1 MRMEMVKVRLPGR
14 IRISKLCLYSIVE
27 PHTCCCGHTSR
38 CTCALKKDHLDTV
51 PEDTP
56 QPILPAVLPTVLP
69 KEPHHNRLSSL
80 NSHESKLTVFQ
91 NGHHKPV
98 HKINDS
104 HNMCGAPY
112 KIPSRS
118 HTVHGHREIAQR
130 SSDSLPLT
138 KAALMSHETPQHHE
152 SVTSAPQPVR
162 LVKSEHG
169 SPEIKPVSPPLEQ
182 KGQMVIPPLD
192 PNAYSYSPFGTASP
206 LIQQPNQAETRFPDP
221 FPENY
226 FVTYEMANEWEPPM
240 HSAGLSE
247 SGPEVDWSQYPLT
260 NDSGNNYNGNDNG
273 NANDVAPSQPPS
285 YASFDHFSHL
295 SHPGLT
301 SSSGE
306 ISEVEDYVPVN
317 NSDKMRAH
325 SQDALDDFS
334 SIGGDDSRGMESYR
348 LSSASSY
355 IGMPQANML
364 ANANMEG
371 LDIDDYL
378 KQAEAQ
384 TRKMALQSQRL
395 QQQQQQ
401 QQQRPADLDFP
412 SPSKA
417 VVGEHPF
424 TIQEAQTYAHMNDNA
439 LAGAQAK
446 PQAPVTNYVEDPM
459 WSYPPPDTPS
469 SMIDADE
476 QDDGWVR

>member
-1 MRMEMVKVRLPGR
+1 
-14 IRISKLCLYSIVE
+14 
-27 PHTCCCGHTSR
+27 
-38 CTCALKKDHLDTV
+38 
-51 PEDTP
+51 
-56 QPILPAVLPTVLP
+56 
-69 KEPHHNRLSSL
+69 
-80 NSHESKLTVFQ
+80 
-91 NGHHKPV
+91 
-98 HKINDS
+98 
-104 HNMCGAPY
+104 
-112 KIPSRS
+112 
-118 HTVHGHREIAQR
+118 
-130 SSDSLPLT
+130 
-138 KAALMSHETPQHHE
+138 
-152 SVTSAPQPVR
+152 
-162 LVKSEHG
+162 
-169 SPEIKPVSPPLEQ
+169 VSPPVEQ

-206 LIQQPNQAETRFPDP
+206 LIQQPNQAEPRFPDP
-221 FPENY
+221 FPDNY
-226 FVTYEMANEWEPPM
+226 FITYDMANEWEPPM

-247 SGPEVDWSQYPLT
+247 SASEVDWSQYQLT
-260 NDSGNNYNGNDNG
+260 NDSGNEYNGNTNG
-273 NANDVAPSQPPS
+273 AAPSQPPS

-317 NSDKMRAH
+317 KPDAIRAN

-334 SIGGDDSRGMESYR
+334 SIGGDDSRGLESYR

-355 IGMPQANML
+355 IGMPQTNML

-371 LDIDDYL
+371 VDIDDYL

-384 TRKMALQSQRL
+384 TREMALQNQRL
-395 QQQQQQ
+395 QQQQ
-401 QQQRPADLDFP
+401 QQQRPADLDFS
-412 SPSKA
+412 SPEKA

-439 LAGAQAK
+439 PTGAQAK
-446 PQAPVTNYVEDPM
+446 PQAPVTNYADDPM

-469 SMIDADE
+469 SMIDADD

>member
-1 MRMEMVKVRLPGR
+1 
-14 IRISKLCLYSIVE
+14 
-27 PHTCCCGHTSR
+27 
-38 CTCALKKDHLDTV
+38 V
-51 PEDTP
+51 PEDIP

-69 KEPHHNRLSSL
+69 KEPHHSRLSSL

-98 HKINDS
+98 HKINDM
-104 HNMCGAPY
+104 HNKCGAPY
-112 KIPSRS
+112 KIPNRS
-118 HTVHGHREIAQR
+118 HTIHGPREIAQR

-169 SPEIKPVSPPLEQ
+169 SPVLAPVSLPLDQ
-182 KGQMVIPPLD
+182 KGQIVIPPLD

-206 LIQQPNQAETRFPDP
+206 LIQPPNQSENRFPDP
-221 FPENY
+221 FPDNY
-226 FVTYEMANEWEPPM
+226 FVTYEMASEWEPPM

-247 SGPEVDWSQYPLT
+247 SAPEVDWSQYQLT
-260 NDSGNNYNGNDNG
+260 NENGNDYNGNNNG
-273 NANDVAPSQPPS
+273 VAPSEPPS
-285 YASFDHFSHL
+285 YASFDHFSRL

-306 ISEVEDYVPVN
+306 ISEVEDYAPVN
-317 NSDKMRAH
+317 TATTTTTTNNNNDTIRQN

-334 SIGGDDSRGMESYR
+334 SIGGDDGRGRDSYR

-355 IGMPQANML
+355 IGMPQTNML
-364 ANANMEG
+364 TNPNVEG

-384 TRKMALQSQRL
+384 TREMALQNQRL
-395 QQQQQQ
+395 QQQQH
-401 QQQRPADLDFP
+401 QQRPADLDFS
-412 SPSKA
+412 SPGKP

-439 LAGAQAK
+439 GNGVQEK
-446 PQAPVTNYVEDPM
+446 PQAAVTNYVDDPM

-469 SMIDADE
+469 SMIDTDE
-476 QDDGWVR
+476 QEDSWGR

>member
-1 MRMEMVKVRLPGR
+1 
-14 IRISKLCLYSIVE
+14 
-27 PHTCCCGHTSR
+27 
-38 CTCALKKDHLDTV
+38 
-51 PEDTP
+51 
-56 QPILPAVLPTVLP
+56 
-69 KEPHHNRLSSL
+69 
-80 NSHESKLTVFQ
+80 
-91 NGHHKPV
+91 
-98 HKINDS
+98 
-104 HNMCGAPY
+104 
-112 KIPSRS
+112 
-118 HTVHGHREIAQR
+118 
-130 SSDSLPLT
+130 
-138 KAALMSHETPQHHE
+138 MSHETPQHHE

-169 SPEIKPVSPPLEQ
+169 SPELKPESSPVDE
-182 KGQMVIPPLD
+182 KGQIVIPPLD
-192 PNAYSYSPFGTASP
+192 PNAYSYSPFGAASP
-206 LIQQPNQAETRFPDP
+206 LIQVPNQPETRFPDQITD
-221 FPENY
+221 NY
-226 FVTYEMANEWEPPM
+226 FVTYEMANEWDPPM

-247 SGPEVDWSQYPLT
+247 SAPEVDWSQYQLP
-260 NDSGNNYNGNDNG
+260 NDSGNTLNENTNG
-273 NANDVAPSQPPS
+273 VAPSQPPS
-285 YASFDHFSHL
+285 YTSYDHYSHL

-317 NSDKMRAH
+317 NPDTIRSN

-355 IGMPQANML
+355 AGMPQMNVL

-384 TRKMALQSQRL
+384 TREMALQSQRL
-395 QQQQQQ
+395 QPPQQQQQ
-401 QQQRPADLDFP
+401 PQRRPADLDFS
-412 SPSKA
+412 SPGKA
-417 VVGEHPF
+417 VAGEHPF

-439 LAGAQAK
+439 LTGAEQK
-446 PQAPVTNYVEDPM
+446 QQTPVTNYVDDPM

>member
-1 MRMEMVKVRLPGR
+1 M
-14 IRISKLCLYSIVE
+14 
-27 PHTCCCGHTSR
+27 
-38 CTCALKKDHLDTV
+38 
-51 PEDTP
+51 PEDIP

-98 HKINDS
+98 HKINDM
-104 HNMCGAPY
+104 HNKCGAPY

-118 HTVHGHREIAQR
+118 HTVHSNRELAQR

-138 KAALMSHETPQHHE
+138 KAALTSHETPQHHE
-152 SVTSAPQPVR
+152 SVTSTPQPVR

-169 SPEIKPVSPPLEQ
+169 SPELKPVSRPVEA
-182 KGQMVIPPLD
+182 KGQIVIPPLD
-192 PNAYSYSPFGTASP
+192 PNAYSYSPFGAASP
-206 LIQQPNQAETRFPDP
+206 LVQHPSQSESRFPDSL
-221 FPENY
+221 PENY
-226 FVTYEMANEWEPPM
+226 FVTYEMANEWEAPM

-247 SGPEVDWSQYPLT
+247 SAPEVDWSQYQLT
-260 NDSGNNYNGNDNG
+260 GENGNNYTGNNNG
-273 NANDVAPSQPPS
+273 VASSQPPS

-306 ISEVEDYVPVN
+306 ISEVEDYVPVKN
-317 NSDKMRAH
+317 PDAMRAN

-334 SIGGDDSRGMESYR
+334 SIGGDESRATESYR

-364 ANANMEG
+364 ANPNIEG

-384 TRKMALQSQRL
+384 TREMALQNQRL
-395 QQQQQQ
+395 QQQQQPQ
-401 QQQRPADLDFP
+401 QQQPQQQPKSPADLDFS
-412 SPSKA
+412 SPDKA
-417 VVGEHPF
+417 LVGEHPF

-439 LAGAQAK
+439 PTGVQEKAQAN
-446 PQAPVTNYVEDPM
+446 VTNYAEDPM
-459 WSYPPPDTPS
+459 WSYPPADTPS
-469 SMIDADE
+469 SMIDIDE